1 MADQK
6 KHTLVIDDGT
16 KEFVLENE
24 YGQEICKL
32 HVRIADF
39 SIMERMMDLQN
50 KVADMI
56 APLKDVDIKADGTAE
71 FEEAWPILKRVED
84 NVIKE
89 LSAVFDTNEIKDIF
103 KNRFMFSSV
112 NGQFFLNIVVDVLS
126 NEFNRM
132 LNEEMKQSEKRMKKY
147 LKPTGGGKGAGVSTH
162 KS

>member
-1 MADQK
+1 
-6 KHTLVIDDGT
+6 
-16 KEFVLENE
+16 
-24 YGQEICKL
+24 
-32 HVRIADF
+32 
-39 SIMERMMDLQN
+39 
-50 KVADMI
+50 MI
-56 APLKDVDIKADGTAE
+56 
-71 FEEAWPILKRVED
+71 FQD